1 MVIVIGATSF
11 IGMYTVDELVKS
23 GKQVV
28 ATGRNERLRPF
39 LESMGADFIGLDIT
53 KPEDFSKLP
62 TDNVEGVILLAGLL
76 PANATADLV
85 YDDNAADYVS
95 VNSLGTVNVREYCR
109 TNGIK

>member
-23 GKQVV
+23 GKQVI

-39 LESMGADFIGLDIT
+39 LESMGAEFVSLDIT

-62 TDNVEGVILLAGLL
+62 VDNVDGVILLAGLL

-85 YDDNAADYVS
+85 N
-95 VNSLGTVNVREYCR
+95 E
-109 TNGIK
+109 

>member
-23 GKQVV
+23 GKQVI

-39 LESMGADFIGLDIT
+39 LESMGAEFVSLDIT

-62 TDNVEGVILLAGLL
+62 VDNVDGVILWPDFFL
-76 PANATADLV
+76 PMRLQIWLTKRMRLIT
-85 YDDNAADYVS
+85 
-95 VNSLGTVNVREYCR
+95 LR
-109 TNGIK
+109 